1 MSILWIVL
9 LLIIL
14 LIIERII
21 VCSKKSV
28 KICPNKVN
36 KLTIK
41 NKPVYIFSG
50 NLFEY
55 DVNGSSVTV
64 SKDNMEVI
72 IKGKLSKIPVHA
84 SEKLKSL
91 KFDIKQPI
99 NSLCSVWDC
108 YTNVAGGNLFDNY
121 MMVSEEP
128 LKGICICNDEV
139 FF

>member
-1 MSILWIVL
+1 MSILWIIL
-9 LLIIL
+9 LFVIL
-14 LIIERII
+14 LIIERVI

-28 KICPNKVN
+28 KICPSKIN
-36 KLTIK
+36 KLIIK

-55 DVNGSSVTV
+55 VVQNHSVTV
-64 SKDNMEVI
+64 SKDGTKVV

-91 KFDIKQPI
+91 KFDMKQPI
-99 NSLCSVWDC
+99 NSICSVWDC
-108 YTNVAGGNLFDNY
+108 YSDVARGNLFDNY
-121 MMVSEEP
+121 YMISEEP
-128 LKGICICNDEV
+128 LKGVCICNDEV

>member
-1 MSILWIVL
+1 M
-9 LLIIL
+9 
-14 LIIERII
+14 IIERVI

-55 DVNGSSVTV
+55 DVNGSSQGASVTV
-64 SKDNMEVI
+64 SKDNMKVT

-91 KFDIKQPI
+91 KFDMKQPI

-108 YTNVAGGNLFDNY
+108 YTNVASGNLFDNY
-121 MMVSEEP
+121 MLISEEP
-128 LKGICICNDEV
+128 LKGVCICNNEV